1 MGSAIQ
7 GAAHDWSRRS
17 QGTIE
22 TRGRRQDTGTPCVI
36 AGTDYLSVKDRKER
50 EVDTETIAGVLRRV
64 IAENGRDHIRG
75 YAFAIACLMAVA
87 ATTAFTAWISETVI
101 NEAFANKRGEVVL
114 LVCFS
119 IFAAFVL
126 RGLATYG
133 QAVALST
140 IGNNIV
146 ARYKRRLYTHLM
158 ALSIGFFQEK
168 RSAHLTAKINQ
179 NISGIRDVL
188 NMTVTSVARDVLTL
202 VGLVGVMISKDW
214 LLSLI
219 TFIGAPPL
227 LLGLRYI
234 SRRLRL
240 ATREAVEANSRVL
253 GAMQETIQGISIVKA
268 FTMEDE
274 LGRKVE
280 GIIKGAENRANRI
293 ARLSERTAPLTE
305 TFAGLAISGVLAYA
319 AFRTIYSNV
328 APGALFAFVTALLL
342 AYDPVRRLA
351 RLQVSLERAGVN
363 ARMLYEILDTVP
375 HQRDLPGATQLA
387 FSEATVEF
395 RDVRFSYGNGEE
407 VLKGVSFLAEGGKTT
422 ALVGPSGAG
431 KSTIISLIPRFYD
444 PQSGVILIDGQDIAA
459 VTKQSLRNGLAY
471 VSQQAYLFEGSIRD
485 NIRYGRPEATD
496 AEVEEAARLAYAH
509 DFILAQP
516 QGYDTPVGEQGM
528 TLSGGQRQR
537 LSIARALVRNAPI
550 LLLDEATSALDSESE
565 AAVQK
570 ALDRA
575 MSGRTVIVIAH
586 RLSTVVNADKIVV
599 MKEGL
604 VVEEGTHE
612 ELAHRPDGLYARLH
626 NIQGGF
632 LELTVGADAT

>member
-1 MGSAIQ
+1 MN
-7 GAAHDWSRRS
+7 
-17 QGTIE
+17 
-22 TRGRRQDTGTPCVI
+22 
-36 AGTDYLSVKDRKER
+36 VKDRKER
-50 EVDTETIAGVLRRV
+50 EVDTETIAGILRRV
-64 IAENGRDHIRG
+64 IAENGRDHIGG
-75 YAFAIACLMAVA
+75 YAFAIACLMVVA

-101 NEAFANKRGEVVL
+101 NEAFANKRGDVVL

-133 QAVALST
+133 QAVALSK
-140 IGNNIV
+140 IGNSIV
-146 ARYKRRLYTHLM
+146 ASYKRRLYTHLM

-188 NMTVTSVARDVLTL
+188 NMTVTSVARDLLTL

-219 TFIGAPPL
+219 TFVGAPPL

-351 RLQVSLERAGVN
+351 RLQVSLERAAVN

-375 HQRDLPGATQLA
+375 HQRDLPGASRLA

-444 PQSGVILIDGQDIAA
+444 PQSGVILIDGQDIAT

-550 LLLDEATSALDSESE
+550 LLLDEATSALDTESE

-570 ALDRA
+570 ALDQA

-599 MKEGL
+599 MNEGL
-604 VVEEGTHE
+604 VIEEGTHE
-612 ELAHRPDGLYARLH
+612 ELARRPDGVYARLH

-632 LELTVGADAT
+632 LELTVGAEAT